1 MSESDLY
8 PIAVL
13 IDELK
18 HEDKKIRLNAMKSIQ
33 TIGKHPRSKLSKK
46 NKKIIKTKTNKI
58 ICFQTIPSTVTNF
71 LSIYIT

>member
-1 MSESDLY
+1 MASVSFLIKNCLNLRIRQIMSESDLY

-46 NKKIIKTKTNKI
+46 NKK
-58 ICFQTIPSTVTNF
+58 
-71 LSIYIT
+71 